1 MITMSFMVT
10 PGGSYPLDFLT
21 DDTQATLE
29 SIIIN
34 GQSIETYQLVS
45 RESRSPGMYY
55 LELLNQADSSP
66 VAMFQ
71 INAAEKWAETFVAD
85 PEFSEEITI
94 TMAFTEPKPQD
105 AEKTEVKKTS

>member
-10 PGGSYPLDFLT
+10 PGGRYPLDFLT
-21 DDTQATLE
+21 EDTQTNLE

-55 LELLNQADSSP
+55 LELLNQVDSTP

-71 INAAEKWAETFVAD
+71 INSVEQWAETFVVD
-85 PEFSEEITI
+85 PDFSHEISI
-94 TMAFTEPKPQD
+94 TVVFTEPKPI
-105 AEKTEVKKTS
+105 EPEVKKAS